1 MDEKKL
7 TSEQSENAVLAK
19 DYDLGSL
26 FLFVLPSIFTFVF
39 ISIYQVVDGIFIEKF
54 INPYA
59 ISAVNL
65 YYPVISLLLAVGMMI
80 GTGGNAMIVELVGQ
94 GRKEEADR
102 IFSETLLVTLA
113 ASLLFAVVDFAF
125 ADPIMRLLGASDG
138 NIEYLKAYYYILT
151 ACAPAIMLQTA
162 LGILIIGEG
171 RTVTV
176 GVLIIAGGL
185 SNIVLDYLFMH
196 TLGWGIQGAAL
207 ATAIGY
213 IIPVLYAFWFY
224 SPVGSSTYHLRLAKP
239 EPKKLLFLCY
249 NGSSEMISNLAA
261 GLTALFMNRLV
272 YRFYGEMG
280 VSVVSVFLY
289 AQFIVMAVF
298 MGMTTAVEPL
308 FSYHYGT
315 GNVPMRKKLFRLSI
329 RLTAIFSV
337 LLTAAAALLY
347 RQVAAVFFPPES
359 AGDFY
364 ALTCRCLVFAL
375 PACLIVG
382 FNIFASGLFT
392 AFSNG
397 AISALLSCVRT
408 FAILTLCLF
417 GLSALFGA
425 DGLWVSWSAAEA
437 LSLILSVVLLLT
449 YRSRYFAA

>member
-1 MDEKKL
+1 M
-7 TSEQSENAVLAK
+7 TVEQSENAVLAR
-19 DYDLGSL
+19 DYHLGSL

-39 ISIYQVVDGIFIEKF
+39 ISIYQIVDGIFIEKF
-54 INPYA
+54 ISPYA

-65 YYPVISLLLAVGMMI
+65 YYPVISLLLAAGMMI

-102 IFSETLLVTLA
+102 IFSETLLVALA
-113 ASLLFAVVDFAF
+113 ASILFTVVSFAF
-125 ADPIMRLLGASDG
+125 AEPIMRLLGATDG
-138 NIEYLKAYYYILT
+138 NIEYLKAYYYVLT

-176 GVLIIAGGL
+176 GVLIIAGGV

-196 TLGWGIQGAAL
+196 TFGWGIRGAAL

-224 SPVGSSTYHLRLAKP
+224 SPVGSSIYHLRLVKP
-239 EPKKLLFLCY
+239 EPKKLLLLCG

-261 GLTALFMNRLV
+261 GLTALLMNRMA

-298 MGMTTAVEPL
+298 MGMTTAAEPL

-315 GNVPMRKKLFRLSI
+315 GNVSMRKKLFRLFI
-329 RLTAIFSV
+329 RLTVIFSILITV
-337 LLTAAAALLY
+337 AAGLFY

-364 ALTCRCLVFAL
+364 TLTCRCLVFAL
-375 PACLIVG
+375 PACVIVG

-397 AISALLSCVRT
+397 VISALLSCMRT
-408 FAILTLCLF
+408 FVFLSGCIF
-417 GLSALFGA
+417 GLSEWFGA
-425 DGLWVSWSAAEA
+425 DGLWASWSAAEV
-437 LSLILSVVLLLT
+437 LSLLFSIAMLLK
-449 YRSRYFAA
+449 YRGRYFRE